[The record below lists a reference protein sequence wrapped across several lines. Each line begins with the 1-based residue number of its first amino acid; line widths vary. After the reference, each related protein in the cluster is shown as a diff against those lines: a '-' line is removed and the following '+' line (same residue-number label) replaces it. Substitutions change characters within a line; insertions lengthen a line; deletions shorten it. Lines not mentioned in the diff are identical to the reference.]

1 MENLAE
7 EENTL
12 TICLAI
18 AMAEI
23 GDRKILK
30 ESDELEPG

>member
-23 GDRKILK
+23 GDQEILQ